1 MDLHEDMS
9 RPLRYQPEP
18 WMVHFVTIRCLQARY
33 LLRPG
38 AKATDLIVG
47 VLERAAERTGCR
59 LHGVVALSN
68 HLHLLVSSETATHLA
83 DYMQY
88 VAGNVARELGRL
100 HRWRGKFWHRRYHAS
115 VCLDDAAQV
124 DRLGYLLANGPKERL
139 VRHAR
144 YWPGLHT
151 YGATCL
157 GQKIRG
163 IWVDRTAQGE
173 ARRRG
178 EDSAERHFTDHY
190 TLTLHKLPCWAHLDD
205 RTYAQE
211 VDRLYRETVER
222 LGPARGAPVLGE
234 KAVLRVDPH
243 AAPAS
248 PDQSPAPR
256 CHGATREARD
266 RFRAG
271 YALFVQ
277 LYREAME
284 CLVRGVDEPI
294 VPDGGVLPWAL
305 RPAPS

>member
-1 MDLHEDMS
+1 
-9 RPLRYQPEP
+9 
-18 WMVHFVTIRCLQARY
+18 MVHFVTMRCLQARH

-38 AKATDLIVG
+38 DRARDLVVG
-47 VLERAAERTGCR
+47 VLERAAELTGCR
-59 LHGVVALSN
+59 LHGACVLSN
-68 HLHLLVSSETATHLA
+68 HLHLVVSSETASHLA

-100 HRWRGKFWHRRYHAS
+100 HRWPGKFWHRRYHAS
-115 VCLDDAAQV
+115 VCLDDAAQAE
-124 DRLGYLLANGPKERL
+124 RLGYLLANGPKEGL

-157 GQKIRG
+157 GEKIRG
-163 IWVDRTAQGE
+163 IWIDRTAQGE

-178 EDSAERHFTDHY
+178 QDSAERHFTKRY

-205 RTYAQE
+205 RAYARE

-222 LGPARGAPVLGE
+222 LGPGREAPVLGV
-234 KAVLRVDPH
+234 KALLRVHPH
-243 AAPAS
+243 HAPAH

-256 CHGATREARD
+256 CHAATEEARR
-266 RFRAG
+266 RFRSA
-271 YALFVQ
+271 YAVFVQ
-277 LYREAME
+277 LYREALE
-284 CLVRGVDEPI
+284 GLVRGLDEP
-294 VPDGGVLPWAL
+294 VPPAGVVPWAL